1 MVQIDPSDMDSMHK
15 LFRSALIAAAVF
27 PVAALSWAQTKP
39 PGLPGS
45 YPHKPI
51 RVIVPASPGGGTD
64 IVSRIVAQRLGERWG
79 TPVIIENRGS
89 AVGGVVGMDVAA
101 KATPDG
107 YTLLAVSASAVLNA
121 ALVNK
126 TALDQRKAFTPIIQ
140 LTSQPYLLAINT
152 QVPAQSVKE
161 LIALAKARPGALNF
175 GSAGNGSMSHLGGE
189 MFNMLANADIA
200 HIPYKGTGP
209 AITDLLGGQVQMLFA
224 GGISITPQVKN
235 GRLRVLGVTSAARS
249 KLMPAMPTLAESG
262 LPGFELNG
270 WYAWIA
276 PTGTPAAIVQAI
288 NRDVAQILSA
298 PDMLEKFAGD
308 GSEPAPGTAEQL
320 RALYDREIEKWTK
333 LFARMK
339 VKL

>member
-1 MVQIDPSDMDSMHK
+1 VLIIIRT
-15 LFRSALIAAAVF
+15 LFAAALIWAAAPIF
-27 PVAALSWAQTKP
+27 AQQKP
-39 PGLPGS
+39 AGLPGN
-45 YPHKPI
+45 YPNKPI

-64 IVSRIVAQRLGERWG
+64 IVSRIVGQRLGERWG
-79 TPVIIENRGS
+79 TAVVIENRGS
-89 AVGGVVGMDVAA
+89 AVGGVVGMDIAA

-126 TALDQRKAFTPIIQ
+126 TAIDQRVAFTPISQ
-140 LTSQPYLLAINT
+140 LTSQPYLLVVHA

-161 LIALAKARPGALNF
+161 FIALAKSRPGALNYA
-175 GSAGNGSMSHLGGE
+175 SAGNGSMSHLGAE
-189 MFNMLANADIA
+189 MFNALAGLEIT

-224 GGISITPQVKN
+224 GGISTAPHLKS
-235 GRLRVLGVTSAARS
+235 GRLRTLGQTSLTRS
-249 KLMPAMPTLAESG
+249 RLMPNQPTLAESG
-262 LPGFELNG
+262 VPGFELNG
-270 WYAWIA
+270 WYAWLA
-276 PTGTPAAIVQAI
+276 PTGTPPAIVRAL
-288 NRDVAQILSA
+288 NREANLILQA

-308 GSEPAPGTAEQL
+308 GSEPSPGTPEQL
-320 RALYDREIEKWTK
+320 RDLYNRDIDKWTR

>member
-1 MVQIDPSDMDSMHK
+1 M
-15 LFRSALIAAAVF
+15 RSRFCISVIAAALF
-27 PVAALSWAQTKP
+27 PAAALTWAQTKP
-39 PGLPGS
+39 AGLPGG
-45 YPHKPI
+45 YPNKPI

-64 IVSRIVAQRLGERWG
+64 IVSRIVGQRLAERWG

-89 AVGGVVGMDVAA
+89 AVGGLIGMDIAA

-126 TALDQRKAFTPIIQ
+126 PAYDQRVAFVPIVQ
-140 LTSQPYLLAINT
+140 LTSQPYLLAVTAN
-152 QVPAQSVKE
+152 VPAQSVSE
-161 LIALAKARPGALNF
+161 FIALAKAKSGALNY

-189 MFNMLANADIA
+189 LFTSLARVEMA

-209 AITDLLGGQVQMLFA
+209 AITDLLGGQVQMVFS
-224 GGISITPQVKN
+224 GGIAITPHVKS
-235 GRLRVLGVTSAARS
+235 GRARVLGQSGLARS
-249 KLMPAMPTLAESG
+249 RLLPNLPTIAESG

-270 WYAWIA
+270 WYGWLA
-276 PTGTPAAIVQAI
+276 PTGTPPAIVQAL
-288 NRDVAQILSA
+288 NREIVQILRGA
-298 PDMLEKFAGD
+298 DMLEKFAGD
-308 GSEPAPGTAEQL
+308 GSEPAPGTSEEL
-320 RALYDREIEKWTK
+320 RALFNRDIDKWTK

>member
-1 MVQIDPSDMDSMHK
+1 VLTLHRT
-15 LFRSALIAAAVF
+15 LFAAALIWAAAPVF
-27 PVAALSWAQTKP
+27 AQQKPV
-39 PGLPGS
+39 GLPGN
-45 YPHKPI
+45 YPIKPI

-64 IVSRIVAQRLGERWG
+64 IVSRIVGQRLAERWA

-89 AVGGVVGMDVAA
+89 AVGGIIGMDIAS

-126 TALDQRKAFTPIIQ
+126 TAYDQRVAFTPIVQ
-140 LTSQPYLLAINT
+140 LTSQPYLLSVTAN
-152 QVPAQSVKE
+152 VPAQSVADF
-161 LIALAKARPGALNF
+161 IALAKAKPGALNY

-189 MFNMLANADIA
+189 LFNSLAGVDMA

-209 AITDLLGGQVQMLFA
+209 AITDLLGGQVQMVFA
-224 GGISITPQVKN
+224 GGIGISPHVKS
-235 GRLRVLGVTSAARS
+235 GRARVLGQSGVARS
-249 KLMPAMPTLAESG
+249 RLLPNLPTIAESG

-270 WYAWIA
+270 WYGWLA
-276 PTGTPAAIVQAI
+276 PAGTSPAIVQALNHEI
-288 NRDVAQILSA
+288 VQILRGS
-298 PDMLEKFAGD
+298 DMLEKFAGD
-308 GSEPAPGTAEQL
+308 GSEPSPGTPEQL
-320 RALYDREIEKWTK
+320 RALVNRDLDKWTK